1 LEKEAPEKQ
10 AEARKDAIKKGDIV
24 EATVKRIA
32 PFGAFVK
39 LPDGSKGLVHI
50 SQIDD
55 SYVTEIREHLK
66 VGDSIKAKVVGIG
79 EDGKIDLSIKKAKKK
94 FGDRKGKA
102 RQAAKPKR
110 SSGFKITPFEEEFK
124 KNLNIPLES

>member
-1 LEKEAPEKQ
+1 
-10 AEARKDAIKKGDIV
+10 
-24 EATVKRIA
+24 VKRIA

-50 SQIDD
+50 SQIDE
-55 SYVTEIREHLK
+55 SYVTEIRQHLK
-66 VGDSIKAKVVGIG
+66 VGDSIKAKVVAIG

-94 FGDRKGKA
+94 FAERKRKPRQDPKA
-102 RQAAKPKR
+102 KR
-110 SSGFKITPFEEEFK
+110 SSGFKITPFEDEFK